1 MADFKETSFDY
12 LDVDDHAV
20 FCTAERKWINKILK
34 LKESHPNEVKI
45 KNYPES
51 NGGYIVA
58 EVPKTWFKFG
68 PPAKRELTEEQ
79 RTAMAERLSAARK
92 KREC

>member
-12 LDVDDHAV
+12 LDVDDYAI
-20 FCTAERKWINKILK
+20 FCTAERKWINKIIK
-34 LKESHPNEVKI
+34 LKESHPDDINI
-45 KNYPES
+45 KNYPEG

-68 PPAKRELTEEQ
+68 PPRQVNYTDEQ
-79 RTAMAERLSAARK
+79 RAILAERMSNVRK
-92 KREC
+92 NREC

>member
-12 LDVDDHAV
+12 LDVDDYAV
-20 FCTAERKWINKILK
+20 FCTAERKWINKIIK
-34 LKESHPNEVKI
+34 LKESHPDEVNI
-45 KNYPES
+45 KNYPEN

-68 PPAKRELTEEQ
+68 PPRQVNLTEEQ
-79 RTAMAERLSAARK
+79 RTAMAERLQSARNK
-92 KREC
+92 